1 MLLICTS
8 AHASEVPANVKPP
21 LHLSLGHV
29 IATWCYQQTS
39 SFLSSRLWAC
49 ILAET
54 TIDTQVVIHKLSRPI
69 LTKIQEIV
77 HLITM
82 DSPIVKATIQ
92 STLLGALS
100 NIIGQLIGCWQSGV
114 SRLYVHS
121 LRRGHYIA
129 NLLSLRTALSFASC

>member
-8 AHASEVPANVKPP
+8 AHASEAPANVKSP

-39 SFLSSRLWAC
+39 SFLSSRLCAC
-49 ILAET
+49 SLAET
-54 TIDTQVVIHKLSRPI
+54 TQAPQVVIHKSSRPI
-69 LTKIQEIV
+69 PRKSQEIV

-82 DSPIVKATIQ
+82 DSPIVKATVQ

-100 NIIGQLIGCWQSGV
+100 NILGQLIGCWQSGV
-114 SRLYVHS
+114 SLDYLHFPQH
-121 LRRGHYIA
+121 GHHVA
-129 NLLSLRTALSFASC
+129 NLFRLHTALNFTSC